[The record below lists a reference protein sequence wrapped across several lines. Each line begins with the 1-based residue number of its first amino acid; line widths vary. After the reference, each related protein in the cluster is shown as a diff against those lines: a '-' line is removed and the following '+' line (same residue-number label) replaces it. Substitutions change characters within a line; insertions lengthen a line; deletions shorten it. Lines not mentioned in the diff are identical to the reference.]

1 MFFTA
6 LLLFICALFAFI
18 LSAICGGGA
27 SFILIPILGI
37 MLPGAQIPAA
47 LSVGTASSS
56 LSRIIVLWKN
66 IRWDLVKWFIP
77 PAIPTV
83 WLGARLLTYFN
94 PIFLEL
100 ILGLFLLYNI
110 LYIFKPQNKGK
121 PNHKNKLTVAIIGFL
136 TGFVSG
142 LTGAVGLIF
151 NRFYLT
157 YGLSKE
163 EIVATR
169 AANEIILHI
178 IKLGLYVSFGLFT
191 AQVFLY
197 GGMIAVAGIVS
208 SFGIKYI
215 LPFISEKVFQKVG
228 YAAMVFSGIFL
239 FVGGAR
245 KITSNDDL
253 KFSLSPL
260 SHGLT
265 TSVQWKKDSFTLE
278 FEYDVGFEI
287 ERKLQLSELPANLH
301 PKITPL
307 IQNSTNYLIEEV
319 FGFRKHYYE
328 LYTWRDGK
336 VKKYDFK

>member
-1 MFFTA
+1 MLFTV
-6 LLLFICALFAFI
+6 LLLLVCALAAFI
-18 LSAICGGGA
+18 LSAVCGGGA

-37 MLPGAQIPAA
+37 VLPGAQIPAA

-83 WLGARLLTYFN
+83 WLGARLLSYFN
-94 PIFLEL
+94 PVFLEL

-110 LYIFKPQNKGK
+110 LYIFKSPQKRK
-121 PNHKNKLTVAIIGFL
+121 PDQKSRLSVVIIGLL

-191 AQVFLY
+191 SQVLLY
-197 GGMIAVAGIVS
+197 GGIIAFAGIVS
-208 SFGIKYI
+208 SFGIKYL
-215 LPFISEKVFQKVG
+215 LPFLSEKVFQKIG
-228 YAAMVFSGIFL
+228 YAAMVFSGVFL
-239 FVGGAR
+239 FAGGVG
-245 KITSNDDL
+245 KIISNDNL
-253 KFSLSPL
+253 KISLSPV
-260 SHGLT
+260 SRGLN

-278 FEYDVGFEI
+278 FEYDEGFEF
-287 ERKLQLSELPANLH
+287 ERKISLSELPASLH
-301 PKITPL
+301 PKVTPL
-307 IQNSTNYLIEEV
+307 IKNSTNHLIEEV
-319 FGFRKHYYE
+319 FSFREHYYE
-328 LYTWRDGK
+328 LYTWKEGK
-336 VKKYDFK
+336 VSKYNFK